1 MLYALWL
8 PGLNF
13 WRKFQPRQLSPI
25 QEQGYYTLRS
35 FTPIDG
41 GEKQAI
47 LIFTYQLLLLLPCKT
62 ATATGARGQS
72 WCGSKSSPCN
82 HTASVAWLF
91 PGPCWEVPWLFHD
104 TGRSDFILSKFFSS
118 CWDLQVVLLCGMSA
132 AHQGG
137 HRPLHPLRM
146 YSALIGSNRD
156 LDAGPRWGSGT
167 NWLTKLGMG
176 WERSDMH
183 RMIIKMKLGLQSK
196 GYYCWTTAK
205 CIA

>member
-62 ATATGARGQS
+62 ATATGDREGRADVVA
-72 WCGSKSSPCN
+72 SPPPA
-82 HTASVAWLF
+82 TIQPV
-91 PGPCWEVPWLFHD
+91 
-104 TGRSDFILSKFFSS
+104 
-118 CWDLQVVLLCGMSA
+118 
-132 AHQGG
+132 
-137 HRPLHPLRM
+137 
-146 YSALIGSNRD
+146 
-156 LDAGPRWGSGT
+156 
-167 NWLTKLGMG
+167 
-176 WERSDMH
+176 
-183 RMIIKMKLGLQSK
+183 
-196 GYYCWTTAK
+196 
-205 CIA
+205 